1 MVGSLCDGT
10 ANGVAAVGR
19 DGKGAVSATS
29 RAERLLALLT
39 PAVAMTAVAVG
50 LRLGA
55 RGELRAAVV
64 YATPAAKGA
73 SRLAWQVVVFDEA
86 QGAREPV
93 AALPVEV
100 VAHAGDTSGAMSA
113 VWQGVTNVD
122 GVAEALLALPRST
135 GLELEVR
142 SGSAVLARGD
152 ARPEPVRPSAAPQTG
167 WLRFARREGPIALD
181 VAALGQRVAP
191 GFPAEL
197 WVRATDATTHAP
209 LRDVSVALESDTSLS
224 IGPTATVG
232 RTDSRGWVRIV
243 VTPVGLAVTVT
254 LRARSPDARAGAWI
268 GGLYMSPG
276 APRLDVATRTAP
288 DAPIALEVTMP
299 TARSTAYLEIDDAAG
314 RAWAATPPLNVG
326 PDGSP
331 GARVQAPGLA
341 PGLYW
346 AVASAD
352 PAGAAVLGAGTIARP
367 FFVASSDDAAL
378 SLGTDRE
385 ACAPPRDPRE
395 TGDAVSS
402 CLALSSIASVP
413 RWVALDGFAMQR
425 ALDREARARGLAVA
439 VGALAI
445 ASVLEGMLLLR
456 AAANSR
462 RRTVAVAVLVALLG
476 FALLAAF
483 IVRV

>member
-1 MVGSLCDGT
+1 MS
-10 ANGVAAVGR
+10 AA
-19 DGKGAVSATS
+19 S
-29 RAERLLALLT
+29 RAEKLLVVLT
-39 PAVAMTAVAVG
+39 PAVAMTAVAIG

-55 RGELRAAVV
+55 RGALRAAVV
-64 YATPAAKGA
+64 YGAPAAVGA
-73 SRLAWQVVVFDEA
+73 PRLAWQMVVFDQVE
-86 QGAREPV
+86 GAREPV
-93 AALPVEV
+93 AALPVDV
-100 VAHAGDTSGAMSA
+100 VAHASGSSDEASA
-113 VWQGVTNVD
+113 AWHGVTNVD
-122 GVAEALLALPRST
+122 GVAEALLALPRA
-135 GLELEVR
+135 GRVELEVR
-142 SGSAVLARGD
+142 SGSEVLARGD
-152 ARPEPVRPSAAPQTG
+152 ARPEPARPSVAAQTG

-181 VAALGQRVAP
+181 VAALGERVAP
-191 GFPAEL
+191 GYPAEL

-209 LRDVSVALESDTSLS
+209 LRDVSVALEDDTSLS
-224 IGPTATVG
+224 IGATTVA

-243 VTPVGLAVTVT
+243 ATPVGLAVTVT

-276 APRLDVATRTAP
+276 APRLDLAPRTAP
-288 DAPIALEVTMP
+288 DAPIALDVSMP

-314 RAWAATPPLNVG
+314 RAWAATPPLAVG
-326 PDGSP
+326 PDGAP
-331 GARVQAPGLA
+331 GAHVEAPGLA

-352 PAGAAVLGAGTIARP
+352 PEAAGALGAGTIARP

-378 SLGTDRE
+378 SLGMDRE
-385 ACAPPRDPRE
+385 ACSPPRDPRE
-395 TGDAVSS
+395 AGDAVSS
-402 CLALSSIASVP
+402 CLALSSIAPVP
-413 RWVALDGFAMQR
+413 RWVALDGFVMQR

-439 VGALAI
+439 VGAIAI

-462 RRTVAVAVLVALLG
+462 ARTVAVAVLVALLG